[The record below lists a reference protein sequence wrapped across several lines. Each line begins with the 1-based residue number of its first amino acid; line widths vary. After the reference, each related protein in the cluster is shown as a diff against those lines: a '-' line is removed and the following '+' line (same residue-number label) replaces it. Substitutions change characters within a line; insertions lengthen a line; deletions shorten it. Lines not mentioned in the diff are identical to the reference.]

1 MPWENGS
8 ALSPPHSLKHMQK
21 CKQLS
26 HIPPEP
32 PTRSPG
38 TRVPPN
44 PFPSLCQ
51 AQAAPTAHQQ
61 GRAFIPP
68 LPRTGGRQGTY
79 HSAKPRKQ
87 QAALTISMCAQ
98 RPLINSFFFFPSLPS
113 ALLWATKSNSA
124 ELGACNDAATHL
136 SDPRLDPWLILQR

>member
-8 ALSPPHSLKHMQK
+8 ALSPPRSLKHMQK

-98 RPLINSFFFFPSLPS
+98 RPLINSFFFFPRSH
-113 ALLWATKSNSA
+113 LLCSGPLNPIQQSS
-124 ELGACNDAATHL
+124 ELVTMLRHICQIPD
-136 SDPRLDPWLILQR
+136 